1 MRDSQPGALGQGTC
15 TPDSRPFSVCRIIHS
30 MTVHLPSK
38 VVFQEALARLPG
50 PKGERYSSILS
61 KGNFEVE
68 IYAPRVTDP
77 QQPHTRD
84 EVYIVVS
91 GRGEFILE
99 GATHQFEAHD
109 LFFVPAGA
117 EHRFVNFTDDLVV
130 WAIFY
135 GP

>member
-1 MRDSQPGALGQGTC
+1 MA
-15 TPDSRPFSVCRIIHS
+15 IN
-30 MTVHLPSK
+30 LPSK

-50 PKGERYSSILS
+50 PKGERHTSILS
-61 KGNFEVE
+61 KGTFEVE

-91 GRGEFILE
+91 GQGEFMLE
-99 GATHQFEAHD
+99 GSIHKFEPHD

-117 EHRFVNFTDDLVV
+117 EHRFMNFTDDLVV